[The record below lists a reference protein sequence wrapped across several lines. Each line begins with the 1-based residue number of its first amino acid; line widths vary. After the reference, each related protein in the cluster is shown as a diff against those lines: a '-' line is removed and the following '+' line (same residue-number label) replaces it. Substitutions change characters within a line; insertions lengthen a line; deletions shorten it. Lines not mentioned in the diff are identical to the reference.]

1 MFGISYGAFFIS
13 RQRSLLP
20 VESGT
25 RLTRMV
31 QITRKRSW
39 LLNLLKFGWLGTDG
53 VAARLYG
60 ITACVQLEDVAPII
74 RRYQSSTSL
83 GYAPLRRATHGMPRW
98 YDETS
103 SSLST

>member
-1 MFGISYGAFFIS
+1 
-13 RQRSLLP
+13 
-20 VESGT
+20 
-25 RLTRMV
+25 MV

-83 GYAPLRRATHGMPRW
+83 GSPKPGGNTGMASEWRW
-98 YDETS
+98 K
-103 SSLST
+103 